1 MLSISIVIPTYNS
14 ARTLPA
20 CLESIR
26 EQDYP
31 GDMLEI
37 IIADAGS
44 SDSTVEIARQFTD
57 KIYPNPLKTGEAG
70 KAVGVRHATGEII
83 ALIDSDNIL
92 PERDWLK
99 RMAAPFADPEI
110 AGTEPLY
117 YTYRKEDGIITR
129 YCALMG
135 MNDPLCLFMGNYDRM
150 NLITGRWTEIST
162 VEMGEYN

>member
-1 MLSISIVIPTYNS
+1 MKTDLPTISIVIPTLDS
-14 ARTLPA
+14 SSTLPA

-44 SDSTVEIARQFTD
+44 FDSTVEIASQFTD

-92 PERDWLK
+92 PGRDWLK

-110 AGTEPLY
+110 AGTEPLWHAG
-117 YTYRKEDGIITR
+117 RRMGLSC
-129 YCALMG
+129 YCALIG
-135 MNDPLCLFMGNYDRM
+135 VNDSLYSFTGN
-150 NLITGRWTEIST
+150 ITG
-162 VEMGEYN
+162 